1 MNWWR
6 SRSTTTDCGNRLGK
20 ERRNEPRISGHF
32 NVRYSGS
39 DDHRIVIGH
48 AKVVDLSR
56 YGFGLKGGRSLKQG
70 MELALFLELPD
81 TEETLCIP
89 QAHVS
94 WIHGNRFGVELRT
107 VRQGG
112 PLWLESLTAE
122 C

>member
-6 SRSTTTDCGNRLGK
+6 SGSTAPDSENRLGK
-20 ERRNEPRISGHF
+20 ERRKEPRISGQF
-32 NVRYSGS
+32 KVRYSGT
-39 DDHRIVIGH
+39 DEYRIVIGH

-56 YGFGLKGGRSLKQG
+56 YGFGLKGGRNLKQG

-81 TEETLCIP
+81 TGETLCIP

-94 WIHGNRFGVELRT
+94 WIHGNRFGVELRA
-107 VRQGG
+107 VRHGES
-112 PLWLESLTAE
+112 LWLGSLTAQ